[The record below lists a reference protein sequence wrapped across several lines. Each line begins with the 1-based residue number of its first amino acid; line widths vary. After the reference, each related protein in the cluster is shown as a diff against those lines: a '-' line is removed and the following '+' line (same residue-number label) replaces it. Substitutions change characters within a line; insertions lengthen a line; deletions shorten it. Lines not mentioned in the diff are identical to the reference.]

1 LAFVEFVMRVRR
13 GCWQAGEIGRAVPRV
28 VLWGASAATLLAN
41 FLCPP
46 ALADDASPAQQY
58 SWREMWMGA
67 DATKDV
73 WLLYT
78 GVTLAPL
85 SKDVY
90 TDGLRLRMT
99 SGYGQYKVRFSG
111 PGGSQHCGDKNDDAH
126 YCSRGGSSSA
136 AVIESKVDISYVDM
150 LAGYH
155 MQLGNLTAKAF
166 AGASLISH
174 RGRDASAMSALN
186 GTAIGA
192 TGALEFWL
200 NIDDQTWTS
209 LDLSYSMAHDTA
221 AARWRTGWR
230 ALPTLSIG
238 PEVRFDRN
246 EQAGTSRVGAFA
258 RYEWFGGE
266 ISAAAGVAT
275 QLCDSYNG
283 ESCRSSFA
291 DIAPY
296 ANVNFL
302 TQY

>member
-1 LAFVEFVMRVRR
+1 MRVRR
-13 GCWQAGEIGRAVPRV
+13 GSWQVRCVGRAVPRY
-28 VLWGASAATLLAN
+28 VLRGATLAGL
-41 FLCPP
+41 LMPIGCGP
-46 ALADDASPAQQY
+46 AVADEPKPAPQY
-58 SWREMWMGA
+58 SWREMWFGA

-85 SKDVY
+85 SKDIY

-111 PGGSQHCGDKNDDAH
+111 PGGSQLCGDKNDDAH
-126 YCSRGGSSSA
+126 YCPRGGSGSA
-136 AVIESKVDISYVDM
+136 ARIESKVDISYVDM

-166 AGASLISH
+166 AGASIISH
-174 RGRDASAMSALN
+174 RGKDAGAKSSLL
-186 GTAIGA
+186 GTEIGA

-200 NIDDQTWTS
+200 NVNDQTWTS
-209 LDLSYSMAHDTA
+209 LDLSYSTAHDTA
-221 AARWRTGWR
+221 AARWRFGWR
-230 ALPTLSIG
+230 ALPTLSVG
-238 PEVRFDRN
+238 PEIRFDRN
-246 EQAGTSRVGAFA
+246 EQAGTGRIGAFA
-258 RYEWFGGE
+258 RYEWMGGE

-275 QLCDSYNG
+275 DLCDTYNG
-283 ESCRSSFA
+283 SQCRSSFGDA
-291 DIAPY
+291 APY

>member
-1 LAFVEFVMRVRR
+1 LTCA
-13 GCWQAGEIGRAVPRV
+13 
-28 VLWGASAATLLAN
+28 
-41 FLCPP
+41 CPP
-46 ALADDASPAQQY
+46 AWAENANTEPQY
-58 SWREMWMGA
+58 GWREMWMGA

-90 TDGLRLRMT
+90 SDGLRLRMT
-99 SGYGQYKVRFSG
+99 SGYGQYTAHYGVGDSAN
-111 PGGSQHCGDKNDDAH
+111 SNCTDKNGNQIV
-126 YCSRGGSSSA
+126 CPLNGGGAASA
-136 AVIESKVDISYVDM
+136 TQSKVDISYAEM

-155 MQLGNLTAKAF
+155 MQLGKLTAKAF
-166 AGASLISH
+166 VGASLISH
-174 RGRDASAMSALN
+174 RGKDANLKSSLL
-186 GTAIGA
+186 GTEIGA

-200 NIDDQTWTS
+200 NADDHSWTS

-221 AARWRTGWR
+221 AARWRAGWR

-238 PEVRFDRN
+238 PELRFERN
-246 EQAGTSRVGAFA
+246 EQAGTARLGAFA

-275 QLCDSYNG
+275 DLCDSYNG
-283 ESCRSSFA
+283 RHCSSSFG
-291 DIAPY
+291 DVAPY

>member
-1 LAFVEFVMRVRR
+1 MRVRR
-13 GCWQAGEIGRAVPRV
+13 GSWQVRHWVRTVPCV
-28 VLWGASAATLLAN
+28 VLWGACGAALLVTYV
-41 FLCPP
+41 CPP
-46 ALADDASPAQQY
+46 ARAENTTTEPQY
-58 SWREMWMGA
+58 SWREMWVGA

-99 SGYGQYKVRFSG
+99 SGYGQYTARFGLGDGANPNCIDNRGQIIVCPRSG
-111 PGGSQHCGDKNDDAH
+111 GGDAV
-126 YCSRGGSSSA
+126 S
-136 AVIESKVDISYVDM
+136 VESKVDISYVDM

-155 MQLGNLTAKAF
+155 MQLGDLTAKAF
-166 AGASLISH
+166 IGASLISH
-174 RGRDASAMSALN
+174 RGKDANAKSILL
-186 GTAIGA
+186 GTEIGA

-200 NIDDQTWTS
+200 NLDDHSWTS
-209 LDLSYSMAHDTA
+209 LDLSYSMAHETA
-221 AARWRTGWR
+221 AARWRAGWR

-238 PEVRFDRN
+238 PELRFERN
-246 EQAGTSRVGAFA
+246 EQAGTARIGAFA

-275 QLCDSYNG
+275 DLCDTYNG
-283 ESCRSSFA
+283 SHCSSSF
-291 DIAPY
+291 DGIAPY